1 MNRDIFYN
9 IVLYRIIDKER
20 TLSKRYAC
28 QNETIDH
35 AAILKRQALAIV
47 GEVKLIPIK
56 LSDDLKSKN
65 EIGIKSLL
73 KYFTHVATVLTRR
86 SPDRIFG
93 LG

>member
-1 MNRDIFYN
+1 M
-9 IVLYRIIDKER
+9 
-20 TLSKRYAC
+20 
-28 QNETIDH
+28 
-35 AAILKRQALAIV
+35 V
-47 GEVKLIPIK
+47 GEVKLIPIT